1 MNERF
6 MLFILFSPLIIFYSL
21 FREASQPQS
30 RVMMFLCLKH
40 FSRFTLQL
48 ELSQSVIRA
57 HRLLYHFIFSLLLL
71 SLGYTLVSA
80 LEQSESVSRSFYSW
94 RILNHLPVDTLGWL
108 PLLGFNSEATISQ
121 IPSLTL
127 FYIPYTYVQFAIHD
141 SMSVFVGLCY
151 HRNHNLYSTKY
162 NFQNQAYWLTFL
174 LLYAQF
180 PL

>member
-1 MNERF
+1 
-6 MLFILFSPLIIFYSL
+6 
-21 FREASQPQS
+21 
-30 RVMMFLCLKH
+30 MFLCLKH

-80 LEQSESVSRSFYSW
+80 LEQSESSLSQDLYSW
-94 RILNHLPVDTLGWL
+94 RILNLLPADTSGWL
-108 PLLGFNSEATISQ
+108 PLLGFNSEAPISQ

-127 FYIPYTYVQFAIHD
+127 FYIPYAYVQFAIHD
-141 SMSVFVGLCY
+141 SMSVFVRLC
-151 HRNHNLYSTKY
+151 HHCSHNLYSAKY
-162 NFQNQAYWLTFL
+162 NSQKQAYWLTFL

-180 PL
+180 PLKNASHAGSIS